1 MTGTPRQPIV
11 MVSSRRADSTARQ
24 SVKGTESI
32 DTTSCSEFVL
42 VNEATQ
48 DVAPSHASEVA
59 EGSGRIRRR
68 VRRSEAEAAVRPARV
83 VVSDIL
89 AENVFKVTPTE
100 YERPVQALPPDSS
113 HPTLGE
119 GVRSRRPERGEEDPR
134 TFGREDRIEA
144 PGVLGVPITDEDAKM
159 DHVQSGRRR
168 GSEPAG

>member
-1 MTGTPRQPIV
+1 M
-11 MVSSRRADSTARQ
+11 
-24 SVKGTESI
+24 
-32 DTTSCSEFVL
+32 
-42 VNEATQ
+42 NEATQ

-89 AENVFKVTPTE
+89 VEDVLKVTPTE

-119 GVRSRRPERGEEDPR
+119 GVRSRRPERGEDGPR

-144 PGVLGVPITDEDAKM
+144 PGVLGVPITDEDAKWTTSSQVEGEVAGLLGDPGGVGM
-159 DHVQSGRRR
+159 PRRSGGPASCGPQSRRTR
-168 GSEPAG
+168 RACAATPSPP